1 MLNVLKQKW
10 KSILIIIFM
19 MLFFQHTALAEVAT
33 ATDQS
38 DLVVAGKIIQ
48 EQHKNKA

>member
-19 MLFFQHTALAEVAT
+19 MLCFQHTALAEGAT
-33 ATDQS
+33 A
-38 DLVVAGKIIQ
+38 LIKVI
-48 EQHKNKA
+48 